1 MVVYPEPETSSLI
14 EHHTT
19 YFSVRRGGFLYSLA
33 HQLTVCLCC
42 KHPSNQRYALFSP
55 LTPEEAEKLGLY
67 SSFVA
72 TNFQLRT
79 HTPGLRPPDHIMKG
93 RNCPRPPGRQSS
105 YSCNMGLLPWIL
117 RAQRSMAYFHFL

>member
-19 YFSVRRGGFLYSLA
+19 YFSVRRGGFFVQFSTPANCLPLL
-33 HQLTVCLCC
+33 LTSQQSKICT
-42 KHPSNQRYALFSP
+42 FFP